1 MNEPEAM
8 PGSTYQGAALT
19 SREHADGDTIMANL
33 RCSYTEKL
41 SAEAGGKYSRET
53 DRWIDRYL
61 SIYLSIYRETV
72 QNDQS
77 QQ

>member
-41 SAEAGGKYSRET
+41 SAEAEGDAR
-53 DRWIDRYL
+53 DR
-61 SIYLSIYRETV
+61 
-72 QNDQS
+72 
-77 QQ
+77 

>member
-33 RCSYTEKL
+33 RCSYTEKQL
-41 SAEAGGKYSRET
+41 HREVKRGSGSATRE
-53 DRWIDRYL
+53 RPI
-61 SIYLSIYRETV
+61 
-72 QNDQS
+72 NG
-77 QQ
+77 